1 MALEVIGAGFGRTG
15 TLSTKTALEQLGFER
30 CYHMLE
36 VGLHPDHPAAW
47 RRAAAGE
54 DLDWVA
60 LFEGYRATVDWPA
73 CAFWPQLATAFPEA
87 KVLLTVRDPEAWC
100 ASFRDTIARVIE
112 PPFPAGAEEILG
124 MAEKVIV
131 DGTLDGKLGD
141 DAHLI
146 DCFVRHNWRVM
157 DSIDPDR
164 LLVFDVREG
173 WEPLCAFLGRP
184 VPDDPFPNVND
195 RAFFH
200 AMIEGRERP
209 PISPVTAGEDR

>member
-15 TLSTKTALEQLGFER
+15 TLSTKSALEKLGFER

-36 VGLHPDHPAAW
+36 VGLHPDHPRVW
-47 RRAAAGE
+47 REAAAGG
-54 DLDWVA
+54 DLDWHA
-60 LFEGYRATVDWPA
+60 LFDGYRASVDWPA
-73 CAFWPQLATAFPEA
+73 CAFWPQLADAFPDA
-87 KVLLTVRDPEAWC
+87 LVLLTVRDPEAWC

-112 PPFPAGAEEILG
+112 PPFPPPAEEILG
-124 MAEKVIV
+124 MARQVIV
-131 DGTLDGKLGD
+131 DGTLDGTLGD

-146 DCFVRHNWRVM
+146 GCFERHNQQVI
-157 DSIDPDR
+157 DSIDADR

-200 AMIEGRERP
+200 AMIEGREKP
-209 PISPVTAGEDR
+209 PVAALGDR